1 MGSID
6 VILYCKSELIANLGG
21 TTEVIPFVLLW
32 MKGIFSVPSMGN
44 NLVVK
49 AHYGLGSRNR

>member
-1 MGSID
+1 
-6 VILYCKSELIANLGG
+6 LIEAKMLA
-21 TTEVIPFVLLW
+21 IWLPIF
-32 MKGIFSVPSMGN
+32 FSVPSMGN